1 MMTATNSNTDVP
13 SVAASNSHTVFARGS
28 SEEPSAEDLQRKP
41 WKFIGYRGYTSFIA
55 SDHDFHIFRR
65 FKELNVRTAL
75 LLQDEI
81 SCLEE
86 QLAQLDNTHSKT
98 TAQDV
103 HNGSFR
109 EDVVDDRVLVL
120 ETISEKIYR
129 YNKFML
135 QQSALNQFSD
145 APQRDVRSIRNW
157 HYNHGSVAILNEEQ
171 KYLDQDD
178 LFCVL
183 QKEKTPLRRIIDKS
197 YRLRTMNIW
206 RRIDTVPAYDASHV
220 SYYSD
225 KRIDHFASGVI
236 IAIGTCLL
244 IIPLWILQALDT
256 LKIKLAVITV
266 FIFVFLL
273 ILSISMA
280 SKPFEA
286 LAATAAYAAILMV
299 FIQLG
304 SD

>member
-1 MMTATNSNTDVP
+1 MAATSPNTDAP
-13 SVAASNSHTVFARGS
+13 SVAASSSHIVYTRGS
-28 SEEPSAEDLQRKP
+28 SGEPSAEDLQRKP

-75 LLQDEI
+75 LLQDGI

-86 QLAQLDNTHSKT
+86 QLAQMDDTHSKK

-109 EDVVDDRVLVL
+109 KDAVEDRMLAL
-120 ETISEKIYR
+120 ELISEKLYR

-145 APQRDVRSIRNW
+145 APRRDVRSIRNW
-157 HYNHGSVAILNEEQ
+157 HYNHGSAAILNEEQ

-183 QKEKTPLRRIIDKS
+183 QKDKTPLRRMIDKS
-197 YRLRTMNIW
+197 YRLRTMDLW
-206 RRIDTVPAYDASHV
+206 RRPDTVPDYDASHV

-244 IIPLWILQALDT
+244 IIPLWILQALNT